1 MIPRIRP
8 LVLTPARRGSLN
20 IITSMK
26 YDYVYEDPE
35 DEYGKLVFTTVDAN
49 RFDIIVY
56 PASGH
61 VWDDQSTTE
70 YTFTFIIETIKIRA
84 PYLDEKN
91 VEVIN
96 GIKTKT
102 VTYDRTA
109 SYQTMRVQFY
119 SEAEAEA

>member
-1 MIPRIRP
+1 MSIEKLPGDDGTVSGNTKIVQYDTEDQT

-70 YTFTFIIETIKIRA
+70 YTSR
-84 PYLDEKN
+84 
-91 VEVIN
+91 
-96 GIKTKT
+96 
-102 VTYDRTA
+102 
-109 SYQTMRVQFY
+109 S
-119 SEAEAEA
+119 